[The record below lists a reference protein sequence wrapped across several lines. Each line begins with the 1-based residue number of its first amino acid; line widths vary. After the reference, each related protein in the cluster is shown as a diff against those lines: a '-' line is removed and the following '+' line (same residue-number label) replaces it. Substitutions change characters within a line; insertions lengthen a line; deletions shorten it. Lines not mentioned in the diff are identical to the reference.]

1 MAYIRAVQNGN
12 YSAPSTWDG
21 GVVPTTGDIACADT
35 FRITIDTTSI
45 LATLS
50 VAMADLVA
58 AGGVAATNKT
68 GGFGLPDNSTT
79 SIPSGIRF
87 DHSMTVT
94 RGGVSTTVPLHIR
107 PGCTISLGPIVYV
120 SGYAVSGATQ
130 LWVVRL
136 DLEASTINATFADF
150 TIPAVES
157 SAGLAIVL
165 NNTVNGGM
173 FNGTFG
179 NCKYVNP
186 GNNLS
191 MMRFF
196 AVSNTS
202 MSTAYNIIINGV
214 IDGYSGD
221 GISFHMEPA
230 STGLPNQNLTY
241 NGATIGENSGS
252 ASYCKALRIENV
264 HNVTF
269 TSPLVIGSGLDAS
282 DYEIDINGL
291 RGTVLFQGEVTA
303 RYYSLRVAGVG
314 DVTFDQAIY
323 FNKNSIGFNL
333 LNTGVIRTKSIIG
346 YGNTS
351 TTMDNTGG
359 LYVSGDSEVIIN
371 GDLKYNSGTTMCS
384 PMVSLMAAS
393 TKPVTIT
400 GNLDG
405 RNGYVSGSTDSSSC
419 LWIENTRIGPITI
432 TGNVYGSESGSTSSV
447 NYSSGAIR
455 YSASVATYQNLT
467 INGNV
472 YGGTLSPAISGHSQA
487 NVVVDVNGEVH
498 GGGLYGVNTY
508 GPPGIVLYNGYA
520 SVKALV
526 HHSSGTVP
534 VWGRVKFRDTLQA
547 YVKVRDTSLVEFILN
562 TQINVI
568 PTASDVRF
576 GVSTGVT
583 VGTLVVPQ
591 ASTVLDGVVFD
602 NGTTGTLSIGGGG
615 TVDLSSVQTVVD
627 AIKLKTD
634 KLTFSDVPNMIP
646 NPTNDTHWNNVVLA
660 MHMNGADMST
670 LFTDEKGKDVTRI
683 GNTVIKTSQS
693 KFGGSSA
700 YFDGS
705 SGLSVS
711 DQNDFNIGLANF
723 TIEFWFYKI
732 SGSSQTYQ
740 KLIQFGPNGGAPAGE
755 NGLWVVAN
763 RATAN
768 ECLPFVDTYS
778 GAYSSPTGWGTQPTQ
793 DAWHH
798 LAVVRESD
806 VWTIYIDGAVYATG
820 TLAGYSISKADVY
833 IGQNSLGGER
843 FNGYIDDIRITKGVA
858 RYTAPFTAPTTS
870 FNTYSLIQDGIITAI
885 DSNVIS
891 GTVVSGGG
899 TSGSCDLTNVEAGI
913 TAIKAKTDKIT
924 FTASGVVAD
933 AGTTGGS
940 GTVDLSP
947 ITSAISTV
955 DGKVTSIKTK
965 TDQLT
970 FTVDGVVA
978 DSSNSTTSVDLSPV
992 TTAIST
998 LQTDVSSVKAK
1009 TDKMVFSD
1017 VFISDSS
1024 SDQDYNNVIFLS
1036 GCSGTNNSTIFTSIS
1051 PNVITFT
1058 SGPVVSTAQSKF
1070 GGSSWY
1076 FDGSGGYMTVDAVD
1090 LHSMANFTVEM
1101 FLYIPSV
1108 SSGFQHVIGSWNGNT
1123 TLGWH
1128 IGVDAVG
1135 KPGFE
1140 VSTSGSYESPNSMN
1154 SGTAMTLNAWHH
1166 LAFVKNGTT
1175 YTLYVDGVQSLRKTG
1190 GPSTMY
1196 NTGNTITIG
1205 ARDNN
1210 SQKLKGYID
1219 SIRITGN
1226 ISRYNSEFTP
1236 TSIEFPGITG
1246 TLETHIKAM
1255 PDVAADITSLQTLM
1269 TLLDSKV
1276 AAVKL
1281 KTDQL
1286 SFSSGKVIAD
1296 ASVVDYTSQLSAIT
1310 STVNAISD
1318 AVDLIDAVTSKI
1330 AFETVYSEGDPN
1342 LAQVIFKAE
1351 FNGTN
1356 GSTVINAD
1364 TGQTGTNQGSP
1375 SLNTAYART
1384 GVSSVALSS
1393 SIVSYGNISSLNLGA
1408 NDFTI
1413 EFSVNFSSI
1422 ASSAGDYAG
1431 VVGKMASNGDFS
1443 WICYVTEGKMNFL
1456 TSGTNAIATAHPTV
1470 LSAGAWYDVAISR
1483 TGDILKFYV
1492 NGVLSQVSCTGMNMT
1507 TTTAPFFI
1515 GRLAYDISSYHMFG
1529 YLDRLRITVGTGRY
1543 NSVAPVSPPV
1553 SEYPTT
1559 LNGIAQSYRVVANC
1573 DSGTTIPTDLTDR
1586 LTDLRNRINAIHFIV
1601 KDE

>member
-1 MAYIRAVQNGN
+1 MAYIKAAQNGN
-12 YSAPSTWDG
+12 FSSPSTWDG

-58 AGGVAATNKT
+58 AGGVAATTKT
-68 GGFGLPDNSTT
+68 GGFKLPDNSTT

-87 DHSMTVT
+87 DQSMTVA
-94 RGGVSTTVPLHIR
+94 RGSTPTTVPLHIR
-107 PGCTISLGPIVYV
+107 PGCTIFLGPIVYV
-120 SGYAVSGATQ
+120 SGYAASGNTQ

-136 DLEASTINATFADF
+136 DTETSTINATFADF
-150 TIPAVES
+150 TIPAIGS
-157 SAGLAIVL
+157 TAGWVIVL
-165 NNTVNGGM
+165 NTEVNGGT

-179 NCKYVNP
+179 NCKYVDP
-186 GNNLS
+186 GYNLA

-196 AVSNTS
+196 AVNGDNI
-202 MSTAYNIIINGV
+202 STAYNIIINGV

-221 GISFHMEPA
+221 GISFYVNPL
-230 STGLPNQNLTY
+230 STGLPNQNFTY
-241 NGATIGENSGS
+241 NGTTIGGNSGS
-252 ASYCKALRIENV
+252 ASSYGKTLRIVNV

-269 TSPLVIGSGLDAS
+269 TSPLVIGSGFDVS
-282 DYEIDINGL
+282 SYKIDINGL

-303 RYYSLRVAGVG
+303 RYYSLFVAGAG

-323 FNKNSIGFNL
+323 FNKNSVCFNL
-333 LNTGVIRTKSIIG
+333 SNTGVIRTKSIIG
-346 YGNTS
+346 YGNTPAI
-351 TTMDNTGG
+351 MDNNGG
-359 LYVSGDSEVIIN
+359 LYVNGNSEVIIN
-371 GDLKYNSGTTMCS
+371 GDLKYNSGATMCS

-393 TKPVTIT
+393 IKPVTIT

-405 RNGYVSGSTDSSSC
+405 RNAYVSSGSTDSSSC
-419 LWIENTRIGPITI
+419 LWITNTRTGPITI
-432 TGNVYGSESGSTSSV
+432 TGNVYGSESGNTSNV
-447 NYSSGAIR
+447 NFSSGAIR
-455 YSASVATYQNLT
+455 YSALTATYQNLT

-472 YGGTLSPAISGHSQA
+472 YGGTLSPAISGSSQA

-498 GGGLYGVNTY
+498 GGGLYGTNTS

-534 VWGRVKFRDTLQA
+534 VWGRVKFRNTLQA
-547 YVKVRDTSLVEFILN
+547 YVKGRDTSLLEFLLS

-583 VGTLVVPQ
+583 TGTLVVPQ

-615 TVDLSSVQTVVD
+615 TVDLSPVQTVVD

-634 KLTFSDVPNMIP
+634 KLVFSDVPNIIP
-646 NPTNDTHWNNVVLA
+646 DPTNDTHWNNVVLA

-683 GNTVIKTSQS
+683 GNTVIETSQS

-700 YFDGS
+700 YFNGS

-711 DQNDFNIGLANF
+711 DPNDFNIGLANF

-740 KLIQFGPNGGAPAGE
+740 RLIQFGPNGGAPAGE
-755 NGLWVVAN
+755 NGLWVIAN

-778 GAYSSPTGWGTQPTQ
+778 GAYRSPTGWGTQPTQ

-833 IGQNSLGGER
+833 IGQNSTGGER

-870 FNTYSLIQDGIITAI
+870 FNTYSLIQDGVITVI
-885 DSNVIS
+885 DSNVVS
-891 GTVVSGGG
+891 GTVVPGGG

-913 TAIKAKTDKIT
+913 TAIKAKTD
-924 FTASGVVAD
+924 
-933 AGTTGGS
+933 
-940 GTVDLSP
+940 
-947 ITSAISTV
+947 
-955 DGKVTSIKTK
+955 
-965 TDQLT
+965 
-970 FTVDGVVA
+970 
-978 DSSNSTTSVDLSPV
+978 
-992 TTAIST
+992 
-998 LQTDVSSVKAK
+998 
-1009 TDKMVFSD
+1009 
-1017 VFISDSS
+1017 
-1024 SDQDYNNVIFLS
+1024 
-1036 GCSGTNNSTIFTSIS
+1036 
-1051 PNVITFT
+1051 
-1058 SGPVVSTAQSKF
+1058 
-1070 GGSSWY
+1070 
-1076 FDGSGGYMTVDAVD
+1076 
-1090 LHSMANFTVEM
+1090 
-1101 FLYIPSV
+1101 
-1108 SSGFQHVIGSWNGNT
+1108 
-1123 TLGWH
+1123 
-1128 IGVDAVG
+1128 
-1135 KPGFE
+1135 
-1140 VSTSGSYESPNSMN
+1140 
-1154 SGTAMTLNAWHH
+1154 
-1166 LAFVKNGTT
+1166 
-1175 YTLYVDGVQSLRKTG
+1175 
-1190 GPSTMY
+1190 
-1196 NTGNTITIG
+1196 
-1205 ARDNN
+1205 
-1210 SQKLKGYID
+1210 
-1219 SIRITGN
+1219 
-1226 ISRYNSEFTP
+1226 
-1236 TSIEFPGITG
+1236 
-1246 TLETHIKAM
+1246 
-1255 PDVAADITSLQTLM
+1255 
-1269 TLLDSKV
+1269 
-1276 AAVKL
+1276 
-1281 KTDQL
+1281 QL

-1296 ASVVDYTSQLSAIT
+1296 ASVIDYTSQLSAIT

-1356 GSTVINAD
+1356 GSTTINAD
-1364 TGQTGTNQGSP
+1364 TGQIGTNQGSP

-1384 GVSSVALSS
+1384 GTSSIALSS
-1393 SIVSYGNISSLNLGA
+1393 SLVSFGDIASLNFGA
-1408 NDFTI
+1408 YDFTI

-1422 ASSAGDYAG
+1422 VSTATYAG
-1431 VVGKMASNGDFS
+1431 VVGKGNSYLDFS
-1443 WICYVTEGKMNFL
+1443 WTCYVTEGKMNFL
-1456 TSGTNAIATAHPTV
+1456 TSGTSAVSIAHPTT
-1470 LSAGAWYDVAISR
+1470 LSPATWYDVAVSR

-1507 TTTAPFFI
+1507 TTTGPFFI
-1515 GRLAYDISSYHMFG
+1515 GRLYYGMGGYHMSG

-1553 SEYPTT
+1553 SEYPT
-1559 LNGIAQSYRVVANC
+1559 APKQSYKVVANC

-1586 LTDLRNRINAIHFIV
+1586 LTDLRNRINAVHFII

>member
-12 YSAPSTWDG
+12 YSTPSTWDG

-35 FRITIDTTSI
+35 FRITIDATSI

-58 AGGVAATNKT
+58 AGGVAATTKT
-68 GGFGLPDNSTT
+68 GGFILPDNSTT

-87 DHSMTVT
+87 DHSMTVA
-94 RGGVSTTVPLHIR
+94 RGSTSTTVPLHVS

-120 SGYAVSGATQ
+120 SGYAASGATQ

-136 DLEASTINATFADF
+136 DPETSTINATFADF
-150 TIPAVES
+150 TIPAVGS
-157 SAGLAIVL
+157 SAGYVIIL
-165 NNTVNGGM
+165 NTTANGGT

-186 GNNLS
+186 GNNLA

-196 AVSNTS
+196 AVGGSS
-202 MSTAYNIIINGV
+202 MKTAYNIIINGV
-214 IDGYSGD
+214 IDGYSGS
-221 GISFHMEPA
+221 GISFYMLVS
-230 STGLPNQNLTY
+230 STGLPNQNFTY
-241 NGATIGENSGS
+241 NGATIGENFGS
-252 ASYCKALRIENV
+252 TSYGRALRIDNV

-269 TSPLVIGSGLDAS
+269 TSPLVIGGGFDTSE
-282 DYEIDINGL
+282 YKININGL

-303 RYYSLRVAGVG
+303 KSYSLYVAGTG
-314 DVTFDQAIY
+314 DVTFDQAIRLD
-323 FNKNSIGFNL
+323 KNSIAFNL

-346 YGNTS
+346 YGNTV
-351 TTMDNTGG
+351 TTMDNSGG
-359 LYVSGDSEVIIN
+359 LYVNGNAEVIID
-371 GDLKYNSGTTMCS
+371 GDLRYDSGTTICS
-384 PMVSLMAAS
+384 PMVSLYATS
-393 TKPVTIT
+393 IRPVTIT

-405 RNGYVSGSTDSSSC
+405 RNAYVSSGLIDSSSC
-419 LWIENTRIGPITI
+419 LWINNGRTGPITI
-432 TGNVYGSESGSTSSV
+432 NGNVYGSESGSTSSV
-447 NYSSGAIR
+447 NNSSGAIR
-455 YSASVATYQNLT
+455 YSVSVATYQNLT

-472 YGGTLSPAISGHSQA
+472 YGGTLSPAISGPSQA

-498 GGGLYGVNTY
+498 GGGLYGSNTY

-547 YVKVRDTSLVEFILN
+547 YVKGRDTSLLEFLLS

-568 PTASDVRF
+568 PTASDVRL

-583 VGTLVVPQ
+583 TGTLVVPQ
-591 ASTVLDGVVFD
+591 APTVLDGVVFD

-615 TVDLSSVQTVVD
+615 TVDLSPVQTVVD

-634 KLTFSDVPNMIP
+634 KLAFSDIPNMIP
-646 NPTNDTHWNNVVLA
+646 DPTNDTHWNNVVLA

-670 LFTDEKGKDVTRI
+670 LFTDEKGKEVTRI
-683 GNTVIKTSQS
+683 GNTVIETSQS

-711 DQNDFNIGLANF
+711 DPNDFNIGLANF

-740 KLIQFGPNGGAPAGE
+740 RLIQFGPNGGTPAGD
-755 NGLWVVAN
+755 NGLWIVAN
-763 RATAN
+763 RATTN

-793 DAWHH
+793 DEWHH

-833 IGQNSLGGER
+833 IGQSSLGGER

-913 TAIKAKTDKIT
+913 TAIKAKTDQIT

-978 DSSNSTTSVDLSPV
+978 DSSNGTTSVDLSPV

-1017 VFISDSS
+1017 VFISDNS
-1024 SDQDYNNVIFLS
+1024 SDQYYNNVIFLS
-1036 GCSGTNNSTIFTSIS
+1036 GCSGANNSTIFTSIS

-1076 FDGSGGYMTVDAVD
+1076 FDGSGGYITVDAVD
-1090 LHSMANFTVEM
+1090 LHSMANFTVEI

-1108 SSGFQHVIGSWNGNT
+1108 SSGFQHVIGSWNGAT

-1135 KPGFE
+1135 KPAFE
-1140 VSTSGSYESPNSMN
+1140 FSASGSYQGPNSMS

-1166 LAFVKNGTT
+1166 FSFVKSGTT
-1175 YTLYVDGVQSLRKTG
+1175 YTLYVDGVQSLQKTG

-1205 ARDNN
+1205 ARNDNT
-1210 SQKLKGYID
+1210 QKLKGYID

-1226 ISRYNSEFTP
+1226 ISRYSSGFTP
-1236 TSIEFPGITG
+1236 TAIEFPGITG

-1286 SFSSGKVIAD
+1286 EFLVDGVKSSGGAGVID
-1296 ASVVDYTSQLSAIT
+1296 LDSEIQDLETILTAIKT
-1310 STVNAISD
+1310 KTDILTFTTGVNAID
-1318 AVDLIDAVTSKI
+1318 
-1330 AFETVYSEGDPN
+1330 
-1342 LAQVIFKAE
+1342 
-1351 FNGTN
+1351 
-1356 GSTVINAD
+1356 STI
-1364 TGQTGTNQGSP
+1364 
-1375 SLNTAYART
+1375 
-1384 GVSSVALSS
+1384 
-1393 SIVSYGNISSLNLGA
+1393 
-1408 NDFTI
+1408 
-1413 EFSVNFSSI
+1413 
-1422 ASSAGDYAG
+1422 
-1431 VVGKMASNGDFS
+1431 
-1443 WICYVTEGKMNFL
+1443 
-1456 TSGTNAIATAHPTV
+1456 
-1470 LSAGAWYDVAISR
+1470 
-1483 TGDILKFYV
+1483 
-1492 NGVLSQVSCTGMNMT
+1492 
-1507 TTTAPFFI
+1507 
-1515 GRLAYDISSYHMFG
+1515 
-1529 YLDRLRITVGTGRY
+1529 
-1543 NSVAPVSPPV
+1543 
-1553 SEYPTT
+1553 
-1559 LNGIAQSYRVVANC
+1559 
-1573 DSGTTIPTDLTDR
+1573 
-1586 LTDLRNRINAIHFIV
+1586 
-1601 KDE
+1601 

>member
-35 FRITIDTTSI
+35 FRITIDTISI

-58 AGGVAATNKT
+58 AGGVAATTKT
-68 GGFGLPDNSTT
+68 GGFILPDNSTT

-87 DHSMTVT
+87 DHSMTVA
-94 RGGVSTTVPLHIR
+94 RGSTSTTVPLQVR

-120 SGYAVSGATQ
+120 SGYAASGATQ

-136 DLEASTINATFADF
+136 DLETSTINATFADF
-150 TIPAVES
+150 TIPAVGS
-157 SAGLAIVL
+157 TGGWAIVL
-165 NNTVNGGM
+165 DAAVNGGT

-179 NCKYVNP
+179 NCKYINP
-186 GNNLS
+186 GNNLT
-191 MMRFF
+191 MMKFF
-196 AVSNTS
+196 ALNGSNV
-202 MSTAYNIIINGV
+202 STAYNIIINGV
-214 IDGYSGD
+214 IDGYSGN
-221 GISFHMEPA
+221 GISFYMNPL
-230 STGLPNQNLTY
+230 STGLPNQNFTY
-241 NGATIGENSGS
+241 NGETIGENFGS
-252 ASYCKALRIENV
+252 ASYGRALRIENV
-264 HNVTF
+264 HDVTF
-269 TSPLVIGSGLDAS
+269 TSPLVIGGSFDVS
-282 DYEIDINGL
+282 EYEIAINGL

-303 RYYSLRVAGVG
+303 GHYSLYVAGTG
-314 DVTFDQAIY
+314 GVTFDQAIY
-323 FNKNSIGFNL
+323 LNKNSIGFNL

-346 YGNTS
+346 YGNT
-351 TTMDNTGG
+351 TTSMDNTGG
-359 LYVSGDSEVIIN
+359 LYINGDSEVIIN
-371 GDLKYNSGTTMCS
+371 GDLKYNSGATMCS

-400 GNLDG
+400 GDLDG
-405 RNGYVSGSTDSSSC
+405 RNAYVSSGSTDSSSC
-419 LWIENTRIGPITI
+419 LWITNTRTGPITI
-432 TGNVYGSESGSTSSV
+432 TGSVYGSESGSVSSV

-472 YGGTLSPAISGHSQA
+472 YGGTLSPAISGPSQA

-498 GGGLYGVNTY
+498 GGGLYGTNTY

-547 YVKVRDTSLVEFILN
+547 YIKGRDTSLLEFLLS

-583 VGTLVVPQ
+583 TGTLVVPQ

-602 NGTTGTLSIGGGG
+602 NGATGTLSIGGGG
-615 TVDLSSVQTVVD
+615 TVDLSPVQTVVD

-634 KLTFSDVPNMIP
+634 KLAFSDIPNMIP

-670 LFTDEKGKDVTRI
+670 LFTDEKGKEITRI
-683 GNTVIKTSQS
+683 GNTVIETSQS

-705 SGLSVS
+705 SGLLVS
-711 DQNDFNIGLANF
+711 DPNDFNIGLANF
-723 TIEFWFYKI
+723 TIELWFYKI

-740 KLIQFGPNGGAPAGE
+740 RLIQFGPNGGTPAGD
-755 NGLWVVAN
+755 NGLWVIAN

-778 GAYSSPTGWGTQPTQ
+778 GAYSSPTGWGTPPTQ
-793 DAWHH
+793 DEWHH

-833 IGQNSLGGER
+833 IGQNSLGTER
-843 FNGYIDDIRITKGVA
+843 FNGYIDDLRITKGIA

-870 FNTYSLIQDGIITAI
+870 FSTYSLIQDGIITAI
-885 DSNVIS
+885 DSNVIA
-891 GTVVSGGG
+891 GTVVSSGG

-913 TAIKAKTDKIT
+913 VAIKA
-924 FTASGVVAD
+924 
-933 AGTTGGS
+933 
-940 GTVDLSP
+940 
-947 ITSAISTV
+947 
-955 DGKVTSIKTK
+955 
-965 TDQLT
+965 
-970 FTVDGVVA
+970 
-978 DSSNSTTSVDLSPV
+978 
-992 TTAIST
+992 
-998 LQTDVSSVKAK
+998 
-1009 TDKMVFSD
+1009 
-1017 VFISDSS
+1017 
-1024 SDQDYNNVIFLS
+1024 
-1036 GCSGTNNSTIFTSIS
+1036 
-1051 PNVITFT
+1051 
-1058 SGPVVSTAQSKF
+1058 
-1070 GGSSWY
+1070 
-1076 FDGSGGYMTVDAVD
+1076 
-1090 LHSMANFTVEM
+1090 
-1101 FLYIPSV
+1101 
-1108 SSGFQHVIGSWNGNT
+1108 
-1123 TLGWH
+1123 
-1128 IGVDAVG
+1128 
-1135 KPGFE
+1135 
-1140 VSTSGSYESPNSMN
+1140 
-1154 SGTAMTLNAWHH
+1154 
-1166 LAFVKNGTT
+1166 
-1175 YTLYVDGVQSLRKTG
+1175 
-1190 GPSTMY
+1190 
-1196 NTGNTITIG
+1196 
-1205 ARDNN
+1205 
-1210 SQKLKGYID
+1210 
-1219 SIRITGN
+1219 
-1226 ISRYNSEFTP
+1226 
-1236 TSIEFPGITG
+1236 
-1246 TLETHIKAM
+1246 
-1255 PDVAADITSLQTLM
+1255 
-1269 TLLDSKV
+1269 
-1276 AAVKL
+1276 

-1286 SFSSGKVIAD
+1286 SFSAGKVIAD
-1296 ASVVDYTSQLSAIT
+1296 ASVIDYTSQLGAIT

-1356 GSTVINAD
+1356 GSTTINAD
-1364 TGQTGTNQGSP
+1364 TGQIGTNQGSP

-1393 SIVSYGNISSLNLGA
+1393 SVVSYGNISSLNLGS

-1422 ASSAGDYAG
+1422 VSSAGDYAG
-1431 VVGKMASNGDFS
+1431 VVGKRASNGDFS
-1443 WICYVTEGKMNFL
+1443 WICYVTEGKMNFM
-1456 TSGTNAIATAHPTV
+1456 TSGTNAISTAHPTV
-1470 LSAGAWYDVAISR
+1470 LSTGAWYDVAISR
-1483 TGDILKFYV
+1483 TGDILKFYI

-1515 GRLAYDISSYHMFG
+1515 GRLSYDISSYHMFG

-1559 LNGIAQSYRVVANC
+1559 LSDIAQSYKVVANC
-1573 DSGTTIPTDLTDR
+1573 DSGTTIPADLTDR
-1586 LTDLRNRINAIHFIV
+1586 LTDIRNRINAIHFIV

>member
-58 AGGVAATNKT
+58 AGGVAATTKT
-68 GGFGLPDNSTT
+68 GGFILPDNSTT

-87 DHSMTVT
+87 DHSMTVA
-94 RGGVSTTVPLHIR
+94 RGSTPTTVPLHVR

-120 SGYAVSGATQ
+120 SGYAASGATQ

-136 DLEASTINATFADF
+136 DLETSTINATFADF
-150 TIPAVES
+150 TIPAVGS
-157 SAGLAIVL
+157 IAGWAIVL
-165 NNTVNGGM
+165 NATVNGGT

-186 GNNLS
+186 GNNLD
-191 MMRFF
+191 MMKFF
-196 AVSNTS
+196 EVSGSN
-202 MSTAYNIIINGV
+202 MQIAYNIIINGV
-214 IDGYSGD
+214 IDGYSGNY
-221 GISFHMEPA
+221 ISFYMSA
-230 STGLPNQNLTY
+230 SSTGLPNQNFIY
-241 NGATIGENSGS
+241 NGATIGENFGS
-252 ASYCKALRIENV
+252 ASRGRALRVDNV

-269 TSPLVIGSGLDAS
+269 TSPLVIGGSFDVS
-282 DYEIDINGL
+282 EYEIEINGL

-303 RYYSLRVAGVG
+303 KYYSLYVAGTG

-323 FNKNSIGFNL
+323 FNRNSIGFNL
-333 LNTGVIRTKSIIG
+333 SNTGVIRTKSIIG
-346 YGNTS
+346 YGNTT
-351 TTMDNTGG
+351 TTMDNNGG
-359 LYVSGDSEVIIN
+359 LYVNGDSEVIIN

-400 GNLDG
+400 GDLDG
-405 RNGYVSGSTDSSSC
+405 RNAYVSGSTDSSSC
-419 LWIENTRIGPITI
+419 LWIANTRIGPITI
-432 TGNVYGSESGSTSSV
+432 TGNVYGSESGSTLSI

-455 YSASVATYQNLT
+455 YSATVATYQNLT

-472 YGGTLSPAISGHSQA
+472 YGGTLSPAISGPSQA

-498 GGGLYGVNTY
+498 GGGLYGGNTY
-508 GPPGIVLYNGYA
+508 GPPGIVLYNGYV

-547 YVKVRDTSLVEFILN
+547 YVKGRDTSLIEFLLG

-583 VGTLVVPQ
+583 TGTLVVPQ

-615 TVDLSSVQTVVD
+615 TVDLSPVQTVVD

-634 KLTFSDVPNMIP
+634 KLSFSDVPNMIP

-660 MHMNGADMST
+660 MHMNGVDMST
-670 LFTDEKGKDVTRI
+670 FFTDEKGKEVTRI
-683 GNTVIKTSQS
+683 GNAVIETSKS

-711 DQNDFNIGLANF
+711 DPNAFNIGLANF
-723 TIEFWFYKI
+723 TIELWFYKV
-732 SGSSQTYQ
+732 SGSSQTVQ
-740 KLIQFGPNGGAPAGE
+740 RLIQIGPNGGTSAGD
-755 NGLWVVAN
+755 NGLWIMAN
-763 RATAN
+763 AATAN
-768 ECLPFVDTYS
+768 QCLPFVDTYS
-778 GAYSSPTGWGTQPTQ
+778 GGAYRSPTGGGTPPTQ
-793 DAWHH
+793 NEWHH

-820 TLAGYSISKADVY
+820 TLAGYSISKTDVY
-833 IGQNSLGGER
+833 IGQNSTGGER
-843 FNGYIDDIRITKGVA
+843 FKGYIDDIRITKGVA

-870 FNTYSLIQDGIITAI
+870 FNTYSLIQDGTISAI

-899 TSGSCDLTNVEAGI
+899 TSGSCDLAKVEAGI
-913 TAIKAKTDKIT
+913 TAI
-924 FTASGVVAD
+924 
-933 AGTTGGS
+933 
-940 GTVDLSP
+940 
-947 ITSAISTV
+947 
-955 DGKVTSIKTK
+955 
-965 TDQLT
+965 
-970 FTVDGVVA
+970 
-978 DSSNSTTSVDLSPV
+978 
-992 TTAIST
+992 
-998 LQTDVSSVKAK
+998 
-1009 TDKMVFSD
+1009 
-1017 VFISDSS
+1017 
-1024 SDQDYNNVIFLS
+1024 
-1036 GCSGTNNSTIFTSIS
+1036 
-1051 PNVITFT
+1051 
-1058 SGPVVSTAQSKF
+1058 
-1070 GGSSWY
+1070 
-1076 FDGSGGYMTVDAVD
+1076 
-1090 LHSMANFTVEM
+1090 
-1101 FLYIPSV
+1101 
-1108 SSGFQHVIGSWNGNT
+1108 
-1123 TLGWH
+1123 
-1128 IGVDAVG
+1128 
-1135 KPGFE
+1135 
-1140 VSTSGSYESPNSMN
+1140 
-1154 SGTAMTLNAWHH
+1154 
-1166 LAFVKNGTT
+1166 
-1175 YTLYVDGVQSLRKTG
+1175 
-1190 GPSTMY
+1190 
-1196 NTGNTITIG
+1196 
-1205 ARDNN
+1205 
-1210 SQKLKGYID
+1210 
-1219 SIRITGN
+1219 
-1226 ISRYNSEFTP
+1226 
-1236 TSIEFPGITG
+1236 
-1246 TLETHIKAM
+1246 
-1255 PDVAADITSLQTLM
+1255 
-1269 TLLDSKV
+1269 
-1276 AAVKL
+1276 KL

-1286 SFSSGKVIAD
+1286 SFSAGKVIAD

-1356 GSTVINAD
+1356 SSTVINAD

-1393 SIVSYGNISSLNLGA
+1393 SVVSYGNISSLNLGS

-1422 ASSAGDYAG
+1422 VSSAGDYAG
-1431 VVGKMASNGDFS
+1431 VVGKRASSGDFS

-1456 TSGTNAIATAHPTV
+1456 TSGTNAVSIAHPTT
-1470 LSAGAWYDVAISR
+1470 LSPATWYDVAVSR

-1492 NGVLSQVSCTGMNMT
+1492 NGVLSQVSCTGLNIA

-1559 LNGIAQSYRVVANC
+1559 INGIAQSYRVVANC
-1573 DSGTTIPTDLTDR
+1573 DSETTIPADLTDR
-1586 LTDLRNRINAIHFIV
+1586 LTDIRNRINAIHFIV

>member
-1 MAYIRAVQNGN
+1 MAYIRAVKNGN

-58 AGGVAATNKT
+58 AGGVAATTKT
-68 GGFGLPDNSTT
+68 GGFILPDNSTT

-87 DHSMTVT
+87 DHSMTVA
-94 RGGVSTTVPLHIR
+94 RGSTSTTVPLHVR

-120 SGYAVSGATQ
+120 SGYAASGDTQ

-136 DLEASTINATFADF
+136 DLETSTINATFADF
-150 TIPAVES
+150 TIPAVGS
-157 SAGLAIVL
+157 SAGWAIVL
-165 NNTVNGGM
+165 NTPVNGGT

-179 NCKYVNP
+179 NCKYINP
-186 GNNLS
+186 GNNLD
-191 MMRFF
+191 MMKFF
-196 AVSNTS
+196 ALNGNN

-214 IDGYSGD
+214 IDGYSGN
-221 GISFHMEPA
+221 GISFYMNPL
-230 STGLPNQNLTY
+230 STGLPNQNFTY
-241 NGATIGENSGS
+241 NGATIGENFGS
-252 ASYCKALRIENV
+252 ASYGRALRIENV

-269 TSPLVIGSGLDAS
+269 TSPLVIGGGFDVTE
-282 DYEIDINGL
+282 YEIDINGL

-303 RYYSLRVAGVG
+303 RYYSLYVAGTG
-314 DVTFDQAIY
+314 DVTFDKAIY
-323 FNKNSIGFNL
+323 FNKKSIGFNL
-333 LNTGVIRTKSIIG
+333 SNTGVIRTKSIIG
-346 YGNTS
+346 YGNTI
-351 TTMDNTGG
+351 TTMDNDGG
-359 LYVSGDSEVIIN
+359 LYVNGNSEVIIN

-384 PMVSLMAAS
+384 PMVSLMADS

-405 RNGYVSGSTDSSSC
+405 RNAYVSYGSVDSSSC
-419 LWIENTRIGPITI
+419 LWITNTRTGPITI
-432 TGNVYGSESGSTSSV
+432 TGNVYGSESGSISAV
-447 NYSSGAIR
+447 NYYSGAIR
-455 YSASVATYQNLT
+455 YSNSVATYQNLT

-472 YGGTLSPAISGHSQA
+472 YGGTLSPAISGPSQA

-498 GGGLYGVNTY
+498 GGGLYGANTY
-508 GPPGIVLYNGYA
+508 GPPGIVLYNGHA

-526 HHSSGTVP
+526 HHSSGTAP
-534 VWGRVKFRDTLQA
+534 IWGRVKFRDTLQA
-547 YVKVRDTSLVEFILN
+547 YVKGRDTSLLEFLLS

-568 PTASDVRF
+568 PAASDVRF

-583 VGTLVVPQ
+583 TGTLVVPQ

-634 KLTFSDVPNMIP
+634 KLAFSDVPNMIP
-646 NPTNDTHWNNVVLA
+646 DPTNDTHWNNVVLA

-820 TLAGYSISKADVY
+820 TLAGYSISKVDVY
-833 IGQNSLGGER
+833 IGQNSTGGER

-913 TAIKAKTDKIT
+913 TAIKAKTDQIT

-965 TDQLT
+965 TDQL
-970 FTVDGVVA
+970 
-978 DSSNSTTSVDLSPV
+978 
-992 TTAIST
+992 
-998 LQTDVSSVKAK
+998 
-1009 TDKMVFSD
+1009 
-1017 VFISDSS
+1017 
-1024 SDQDYNNVIFLS
+1024 
-1036 GCSGTNNSTIFTSIS
+1036 
-1051 PNVITFT
+1051 
-1058 SGPVVSTAQSKF
+1058 
-1070 GGSSWY
+1070 
-1076 FDGSGGYMTVDAVD
+1076 
-1090 LHSMANFTVEM
+1090 
-1101 FLYIPSV
+1101 
-1108 SSGFQHVIGSWNGNT
+1108 
-1123 TLGWH
+1123 
-1128 IGVDAVG
+1128 
-1135 KPGFE
+1135 
-1140 VSTSGSYESPNSMN
+1140 
-1154 SGTAMTLNAWHH
+1154 
-1166 LAFVKNGTT
+1166 
-1175 YTLYVDGVQSLRKTG
+1175 
-1190 GPSTMY
+1190 
-1196 NTGNTITIG
+1196 
-1205 ARDNN
+1205 
-1210 SQKLKGYID
+1210 
-1219 SIRITGN
+1219 
-1226 ISRYNSEFTP
+1226 
-1236 TSIEFPGITG
+1236 
-1246 TLETHIKAM
+1246 
-1255 PDVAADITSLQTLM
+1255 
-1269 TLLDSKV
+1269 
-1276 AAVKL
+1276 
-1281 KTDQL
+1281 

-1296 ASVVDYTSQLSAIT
+1296 ASAVDYTSQLSAIT

-1330 AFETVYSEGDPN
+1330 AFETVYSEGDAN

-1393 SIVSYGNISSLNLGA
+1393 SVVSYGNISSLNLGS

-1422 ASSAGDYAG
+1422 VSSAGDYAG
-1431 VVGKMASNGDFS
+1431 VVGKRASNGDFS
-1443 WICYVTEGKMNFL
+1443 WTCYVTEGKMNFL
-1456 TSGTNAIATAHPTV
+1456 TSGTNAISTAHPTV
-1470 LSAGAWYDVAISR
+1470 LSAGTWYDVAISR
-1483 TGDILKFYV
+1483 TGDILKFYI
-1492 NGVLSQVSCTGMNMT
+1492 NGVLSQVSCTGLNIA

-1515 GRLAYDISSYHMFG
+1515 GRLSYDISSYHMFG
-1529 YLDRLRITVGTGRY
+1529 YLDRLRVTVGTGRY
-1543 NSVAPVSPPV
+1543 ASVTPVSPPV

-1559 LNGIAQSYRVVANC
+1559 LNGVAQSYKVIANC
-1573 DSGTTIPTDLTDR
+1573 DSETTIPTDLTDR

>member
-58 AGGVAATNKT
+58 AGGVAATTKT
-68 GGFGLPDNSTT
+68 GGFILPDNSTT

-87 DHSMTVT
+87 DHSMTVA
-94 RGGVSTTVPLHIR
+94 RGTTSTTVPLHIR

-120 SGYAVSGATQ
+120 SGYAASGATQ

-136 DLEASTINATFADF
+136 DPETSTINATFADF
-150 TIPAVES
+150 TIPAVSS
-157 SAGLAIVL
+157 SAGYVIVL

-173 FNGTFG
+173 FNGIFG

-186 GNNLS
+186 GNDLY

-214 IDGYSGD
+214 IDGYSGN
-221 GISFHMEPA
+221 GISFHMETK

-252 ASYCKALRIENV
+252 GSYCKALRIDNV

-269 TSPLVIGSGLDAS
+269 TSPLVIGSVFDVS

-303 RYYSLRVAGVG
+303 RYYSLRVAGAG

-359 LYVSGDSEVIIN
+359 LYVNGNSEVIIN

-384 PMVSLMAAS
+384 PMVSLMATS

-419 LWIENTRIGPITI
+419 LWITNTRTGPITI

-455 YSASVATYQNLT
+455 YSGSVATYQNLT

-472 YGGTLSPAISGHSQA
+472 YGGTLSPAISGPSQA

-498 GGGLYGVNTY
+498 GGGLYEGNTY

-547 YVKVRDTSLVEFILN
+547 YVKGRDTSLLEFILN

-634 KLTFSDVPNMIP
+634 KLAFSDIPNMIP
-646 NPTNDTHWNNVVLA
+646 DPTNDTDWNNVVLA

-705 SGLSVS
+705 SGLLVS
-711 DQNDFNIGLANF
+711 DPNDFNIGLANF

-740 KLIQFGPNGGAPAGE
+740 RLIQFGPNGGTPAGE
-755 NGLWVVAN
+755 NGLWILAN

-778 GAYSSPTGWGTQPTQ
+778 GVYSSPTGWGTQLTQ

-798 LAVVRESD
+798 LAVVRKSD

-820 TLAGYSISKADVY
+820 RLAGYSISKTDVY
-833 IGQNSLGGER
+833 IGQNSIGGER
-843 FNGYIDDIRITKGVA
+843 FKGYIDDIRITKGVA

-870 FNTYSLIQDGIITAI
+870 FNTYSLIQDGVITAI

-899 TSGSCDLTNVEAGI
+899 TSGSYYSTNVEADI
-913 TAIKAKTDKIT
+913 TAIKAKTDQIT

-955 DGKVTSIKTK
+955 DEKVTSIKT
-965 TDQLT
+965 
-970 FTVDGVVA
+970 
-978 DSSNSTTSVDLSPV
+978 
-992 TTAIST
+992 
-998 LQTDVSSVKAK
+998 
-1009 TDKMVFSD
+1009 
-1017 VFISDSS
+1017 
-1024 SDQDYNNVIFLS
+1024 
-1036 GCSGTNNSTIFTSIS
+1036 
-1051 PNVITFT
+1051 
-1058 SGPVVSTAQSKF
+1058 
-1070 GGSSWY
+1070 
-1076 FDGSGGYMTVDAVD
+1076 
-1090 LHSMANFTVEM
+1090 
-1101 FLYIPSV
+1101 
-1108 SSGFQHVIGSWNGNT
+1108 
-1123 TLGWH
+1123 
-1128 IGVDAVG
+1128 
-1135 KPGFE
+1135 
-1140 VSTSGSYESPNSMN
+1140 
-1154 SGTAMTLNAWHH
+1154 
-1166 LAFVKNGTT
+1166 
-1175 YTLYVDGVQSLRKTG
+1175 
-1190 GPSTMY
+1190 
-1196 NTGNTITIG
+1196 
-1205 ARDNN
+1205 
-1210 SQKLKGYID
+1210 
-1219 SIRITGN
+1219 
-1226 ISRYNSEFTP
+1226 
-1236 TSIEFPGITG
+1236 
-1246 TLETHIKAM
+1246 
-1255 PDVAADITSLQTLM
+1255 
-1269 TLLDSKV
+1269 
-1276 AAVKL
+1276 

-1296 ASVVDYTSQLSAIT
+1296 ASAVDYTSQLSAIT
-1310 STVNAISD
+1310 STVNAISN

-1393 SIVSYGNISSLNLGA
+1393 SIVSYGDISSLNLGA

-1431 VVGKMASNGDFS
+1431 VVGKRASNGDFS
-1443 WICYVTEGKMNFL
+1443 WTCYVTEGKMNFL

-1483 TGDILKFYV
+1483 TGDILKFYI
-1492 NGVLSQVSCTGMNMT
+1492 NGVLSQVSCTGLNIAT
-1507 TTTAPFFI
+1507 KTAPFFI
-1515 GRLAYDISSYHMFG
+1515 GRLSYDISSHHMFG

-1559 LNGIAQSYRVVANC
+1559 LNGTAQSYKVVANC